1 MSVLEQAKKVLSLRH
16 FLTAQAEDEVPA
28 DEVVVTAP
36 AEEEGEQEEEET
48 AEEAGEAS
56 PGDDSTAT
64 ETEEPSTV
72 EASAGL
78 TDVPGA
84 EAVGVAEL
92 AQLRADAQAW
102 SDNRAELATLQ
113 GWYQT
118 QKRGAVLPKGDA
130 SDAGGTKRSW
140 EAAPWNQA

>member
-1 MSVLEQAKKVLSLRH
+1 MSVFEKAKKALSLRH
-16 FLTAQAEDEVPA
+16 FLTAEAEEEVPA

-36 AEEEGEQEEEET
+36 AEEEEEEEESDET
-48 AEEAGEAS
+48 T
-56 PGDDSTAT
+56 GDDSPAT

>member
-28 DEVVVTAP
+28 DEVVETAP
-36 AEEEGEQEEEET
+36 AEEEGEQKEEESDET
-48 AEEAGEAS
+48 T
-56 PGDDSTAT
+56 GDDSPAT

>member
-1 MSVLEQAKKVLSLRH
+1 MNVFDKAKKALSLRH
-16 FLTAQAEDEVPA
+16 FLTAEAEEEIPA
-28 DEVVVTAP
+28 DVVDTAP
-36 AEEEGEQEEEET
+36 ADEEEGEQEEEET
-48 AEEAGEAS
+48 AEEVGEAS
-56 PGDDSTAT
+56 PGDDSPAT